1 MLYYIYNQK
10 TKSRAGLKRRKEKIM
25 IEYIYKD
32 GEKYWR
38 ELTDLTGKSLNK
50 EEISEAE
57 YMSYKQ

>member
-1 MLYYIYNQK
+1 
-10 TKSRAGLKRRKEKIM
+10 M
-25 IEYIYKD
+25 IEYIYRD

-38 ELTDLTGKSLNK
+38 ELTDLIGKSLGK